1 MINMHRLI
9 ATAMLI
15 ALLMAGL
22 TLQAQPKLAVGPN
35 QPVGEGKGIYPA
47 RVVWT
52 HAPGMIS
59 WEKGKG
65 QWHEDRWNNQQ
76 DADRLVTTAVTG
88 LTGKKKP
95 KAAWK
100 ALFEYY
106 NRTHDKGKHGYKKGE
121 RIAVKLNMNNTAGYQ
136 DTEEINASPFVT
148 LALVRS
154 MVHDAG
160 IPEDCITLFD
170 ASRFVTDSIYNK
182 IHREFPRVHIVDNEG
197 TYGRE
202 KARYK
207 DEAIKYSRDNGPL
220 ARGLAL
226 CAVDADYLIN
236 VALLKG
242 HNGQGVTLCGKN
254 WYGATSINRDYRK
267 NHHNHFIANR
277 SGRPSYVTFTDF
289 MAHKDMGGKTILYL
303 IDGTYGS
310 RSVAGPPAAKW
321 NMEPFNGQWPCSLF
335 ASQDPVAID
344 AVGTDFL
351 IAEFPTMPDL
361 NYCDMYLL
369 EAAKADNAPSGTV
382 YDPDGDGIAAGSLG
396 LLEHWNNPHDKHYDA
411 IDLQYIRL

>member
-1 MINMHRLI
+1 MIKMYRFI
-9 ATAMLI
+9 ATAMLM
-15 ALLMAGL
+15 ALLMAGI

-52 HAPGMIS
+52 HAPGMIT
-59 WEKGKG
+59 WEKGNGK
-65 QWHEDRWNNQQ
+65 WHEDRWNNQQ
-76 DADRLVTTAVTG
+76 AADRLVTTAVTG

-106 NRTHDKGKHGYKKGE
+106 NTKHDKGKRGYKKGE
-121 RIAVKLNMNNTAGYQ
+121 KIAVKLNMNNTAGYQ

-182 IHREFPRVHIVDNEG
+182 VHREFPGVHIVDNEG
-197 TYGRE
+197 TDGRE

-321 NMEPFNGQWPCSLF
+321 NMEPFNGQWPCTLF